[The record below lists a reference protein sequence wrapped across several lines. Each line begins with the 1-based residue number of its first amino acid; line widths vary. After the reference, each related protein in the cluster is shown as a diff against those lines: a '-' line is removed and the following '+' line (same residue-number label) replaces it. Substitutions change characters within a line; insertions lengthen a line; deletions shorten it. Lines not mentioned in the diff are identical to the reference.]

1 MICRRMPVRRDGAS
15 VAGQITSLLAYVD
28 RSGRAAD
35 RGDLVDR
42 GGRNFISTTREAQ
55 VAEMIATVSECP
67 RARRP
72 LEHLVLSWRPDEQ
85 PDRRQVREAVAI
97 LMRGLGLARHQ
108 ALWAM
113 HADTA
118 GVHLHL
124 VAARVDPETG
134 RPATIRFMINALDR
148 AVARIEYA
156 QGWQPER
163 NARFCVIEG
172 ITTARGEDD
181 DERDGYDE
189 FGTGMDG
196 ASGQLEPAAR
206 TLDAGSAGIAGS
218 ASGYEGDP
226 DANAL
231 EWRRSR
237 SGRSGRGDRRTLV
250 AGRRARSGD
259 GGRTRG
265 DTEYAERALA
275 ERGRHAHG
283 SAEDRQAP
291 VGTVPGSPIADKAAE
306 GISRASPELANLR
319 LGGWYAAVKLRAASW
334 ERRFGAS
341 LDAPDRETASEREA
355 TERRRQRARA
365 IVLGLT
371 GDDEGA
377 RIARKL
383 LSVRLRAVHPERWDD
398 LPLART
404 LTDADTLST
413 SAADQEVRRG
423 ERSLERIAIEVAGP
437 LIDAAMSWPDLHVAL
452 AREGIAYR
460 RKGSEAVLLIGG
472 DPVKASTYRKA
483 ALKALTE
490 RLGPY
495 QSISDEA
502 AGSAPIRAIE
512 PAPGTDI
519 RVFDVVRHHR
529 KLAALTHGEF
539 ARACAPLRPTSWR
552 AQAVLGERPRA
563 AAGVRE
569 VADRLGLPRPRL
581 LRPSHPELPTLDPSS
596 ALGICHAAL
605 QAERYGVLV
614 RMPSCRS
621 PAVPVAAAAE
631 DRTLGDPY
639 DRLLQVPL
647 GPMAAVAKAW
657 PRITAFVRSGASID
671 LRFTASGQ
679 HHVVLRDLDAA
690 GLARLRRDGHAP
702 ALVLG
707 SHADRYE
714 VVLRAPSRGQADGPA
729 VARQVGRT
737 LARRYVCAVSDA
749 GVRIV
754 RTPEPDDGMARSR
767 AGIAARFVAWS
778 GEICSKLADMIDRA
792 IRRLRAL
799 RTLLAVPS
807 PGPSRRHGHGKPLV
821 TPRREDVAAYH
832 AHRRDV
838 LAGWEE
844 RKPDNSRVDAMIARR
859 LRATGH
865 DEIAVTAVIAAC
877 ASALEPYRRR
887 DWSAY
892 GRRAASLAFTPNI
905 VDGAEAEFRAERVT
919 AWMVL
924 ERRVLERVAA
934 VTALRAAVARSD
946 EAVPRA
952 STASLVPPETIV
964 EPDIRGDVFQGDAQE
979 TAVPAIER
987 ISPALGCH
995 PPIWPLPVEPIDER
1009 RDIPMLEAEPY
1020 PGPSVEAPSDQVV
1033 SITKQQVI
1041 EPGDEIGS
1049 NGVGHT
1055 LGGWDADTSQ
1065 WTDRRPLQEIEVIL
1079 CAHLKDHLAREHVG
1093 PLPEPPTGLGG
1104 KAIRTASGGRRPAG
1118 RGGSGPEI

>member
-15 VAGQITSLLAYVD
+15 VAGQITSLLAYID

-55 VAEMIATVSECP
+55 VAEMIATVSECL

-134 RPATIRFMINALDR
+134 QPATIRFMINALDR

-172 ITTARGEDD
+172 ITTATGEDD
-181 DERDGYDE
+181 DERDGYDGL
-189 FGTGMDG
+189 GTGTDG
-196 ASGQLEPAAR
+196 TNGQPGPAAR
-206 TLDAGSAGIAGS
+206 NLGAGIAGS
-218 ASGYEGDP
+218 ASRHEGNP
-226 DANAL
+226 DADAL
-231 EWRRSR
+231 ERRRSG
-237 SGRSGRGDRRTLV
+237 SGRSGRGDRRASV
-250 AGRRARSGD
+250 AGRGARSGD

-265 DTEYAERALA
+265 DTEYAERALG
-275 ERGRHAHG
+275 ERDRHARR
-283 SAEDRQAP
+283 SEEDRQAA
-291 VGTVPGSPIADKAAE
+291 VGTVPGSPVDDKAAE
-306 GISRASPELANLR
+306 GISRTSPELANLR

-365 IVLGLT
+365 VVLGLT
-371 GDDEGA
+371 GGDEGA
-377 RIARKL
+377 RMARKL
-383 LSVRLRAVHPERWDD
+383 LSVRLRAAHPGRWDD

-437 LIDAAMSWPDLHVAL
+437 LIDAAVSWPDLHVAL

-460 RKGSEAVLLIGG
+460 RKGSGAVMLIGG
-472 DPVKASTYRKA
+472 VPVKASTYRKA
-483 ALKALTE
+483 ALRALTE

-502 AGSAPIRAIE
+502 AGSTPIRAIE

-519 RVFDVVRHHR
+519 RVFDVVRHDR
-529 KLAALTHGEF
+529 EMAALTHGEF

-552 AQAVLGERPRA
+552 AQAILGERPRA
-563 AAGVRE
+563 APGVRE
-569 VADRLGLPRPRL
+569 VADRLGLPRSRL
-581 LRPSHPELPTLDPSS
+581 VRPSRPKLPTLDPSS
-596 ALGICHAAL
+596 ALGTCHAAL
-605 QAERYGVLV
+605 RAERYGVLV
-614 RMPSCRS
+614 RMSSRRS
-621 PAVPVAAAAE
+621 PAVPVATAAG
-631 DRTLGDPY
+631 DRTPGDPY
-639 DRLLQVPL
+639 DRLLRVPL
-647 GPMAAVAKAW
+647 GPMAIVAQAW
-657 PRITAFVRSGASID
+657 PRIMDFVRSGASVD
-671 LRFTASGQ
+671 LRFTAPGQ

-690 GLARLRRDGHAP
+690 GLARLRGDGHVP

-707 SHADRYE
+707 SGADRYE
-714 VVLRAPSRGQADGPA
+714 VVLRAPSRGQSDGPA

-737 LARRYVCAVSDA
+737 LARRYGCAVSDA
-749 GVRIV
+749 GVQIV
-754 RTPEPDDGMARSR
+754 RTPEPDDGVAGSR

-778 GEICSKLADMIDRA
+778 DEICSRLADMIDRA

-799 RTLLAVPS
+799 RTLLAVPP
-807 PGPSRRHGHGKPLV
+807 PGLSRRHGHGKPLV
-821 TPRREDVAAYH
+821 PLRREDVAAYH

-838 LAGWEE
+838 LAGWEG

-865 DEIAVTAVIAAC
+865 DEIAVTALIAAC
-877 ASALEPYRRR
+877 AGALEPYRRR

-892 GRRAASLAFTPNI
+892 GRRAASLAFTPD
-905 VDGAEAEFRAERVT
+905 VADGAEAEVKAKRVT

-924 ERRVLERVAA
+924 ERRILERVAA
-934 VTALRAAVARSD
+934 VTALRAAVARPD

-952 STASLVPPETIV
+952 STASPVPPETIV

-987 ISPALGCH
+987 ISPALGPH
-995 PPIWPLPVEPIDER
+995 APIWPLPVEPIDER
-1009 RDIPMLEAEPY
+1009 GDVPMLDAEPY
-1020 PGPSVEAPSDQVV
+1020 PGSSVEAPSDQVV
-1033 SITKQQVI
+1033 SMTKQPVI
-1041 EPGDEIGS
+1041 EPGDEVGS

-1055 LGGWDADTSQ
+1055 MGGWDADTGQ
-1065 WTDRRPLQEIEVIL
+1065 WTDRRPFREIEAIL
-1079 CAHLKDHLAREHVG
+1079 YAHLKEHLAREHVG
-1093 PLPEPPTGLGG
+1093 PFPEPPTGLGG
-1104 KAIRTASGGRRPAG
+1104 KAIRTASRGRRPGG
-1118 RGGSGPEI
+1118 RGGAGPEI